1 MRRREDFELSK
12 HTINLYAG
20 DYSKLM
26 ALYSTRVGAAKVI
39 RDLVHAHLR
48 KIEEEA
54 AQRVP
59 VIADLGIDITDEEER
74 L

>member
-1 MRRREDFELSK
+1 MRRREDHTLSK

-20 DYSKLM
+20 DYPKLM

-39 RDLVHAHLR
+39 RDLVHAHLK
-48 KIEEEA
+48 KIEESA

-59 VIADLGIDITDEEER
+59 VVHDLDIELSHDN
-74 L
+74 